1 MTSAQVAEVVAF
13 IDAHRD
19 DRSGGL
25 RWGVE
30 PICQVL
36 EIAPTTYWS
45 ARARPACAR
54 AVRDGE
60 LGPQVEAIW
69 VKNYSV
75 YGRRK
80 LAKAVRRAGLDVGR
94 DQVARLMRAHGIRGA
109 SRAKKRFTTH
119 ADPAAVR
126 APDLVKRNF
135 TASGPDHLWV
145 ADFTYCSTWSGIV
158 YVAFVVDV
166 FSRRIVGWKA
176 ARTMHAA
183 LVVDALNMAAWT
195 RRGVDLTGLI
205 CHHDAGSQYTS
216 IAYTDRIAELD
227 ARPSIGTIGDSYDA
241 MAEAVNALYKT
252 ELHRNPAALAAN
264 GGHWR
269 GLDDL
274 EIATCAWVAWF
285 NEERLH
291 SELDDLTP
299 AEIEA
304 AHYHHP
310 DQADTA

>member
-1 MTSAQVAEVVAF
+1 M
-13 IDAHRD
+13 
-19 DRSGGL
+19 SGGL
-25 RWGVE
+25 RWGIE
-30 PICQVL
+30 PICHAL

-45 ARARPACAR
+45 AKTRPPCAR
-54 AVRDGE
+54 ALRDAE
-60 LGPQVEAIW
+60 FGPKIEALW
-69 VKNYSV
+69 ERNYSV

-80 LAKAVRRAGLDVGR
+80 LAKAARRAGLDVGR

-126 APDLVKRNF
+126 APDLVKRDF
-135 TASGPDHLWV
+135 TATRPDQLWV
-145 ADFTYCSTWSGIV
+145 ADFTYCSTWSGVV

-176 ARTMHAA
+176 ARTMHAN

-195 RRGVDLTGLI
+195 RRGIDLNGLI

-216 IAYTDRIAELD
+216 IAYTDRLGELD
-227 ARPSIGTIGDSYDA
+227 AKPSIGTVGDSYDNA
-241 MAEAVNALYKT
+241 MAESVNALYKT
-252 ELHRNPAALAAN
+252 ELHRNPAELARN

-274 EIATCAWVAWF
+274 EIATCGWVGWF
-285 NEERLH
+285 NEERIH
-291 SELDDLTP
+291 GELDDLTP
-299 AEIEA
+299 AEVETA
-304 AHYHHP
+304 YYR
-310 DQADTA
+310 DLNQADAA